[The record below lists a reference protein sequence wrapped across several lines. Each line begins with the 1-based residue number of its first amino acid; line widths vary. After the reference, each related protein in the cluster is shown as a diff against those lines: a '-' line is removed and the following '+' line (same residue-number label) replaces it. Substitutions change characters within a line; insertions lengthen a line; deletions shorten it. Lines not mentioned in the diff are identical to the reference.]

1 MRRTPILLLAA
12 AATVMAGAPMARAQA
27 EDPAAAQINTLDHAL
42 LDVMKRA
49 KALGPKG
56 RYEALRPALEAAFD
70 LPMMTRFAVGASWS
84 TLSPEQQSQLVKA
97 FTRMT
102 VATYA
107 HNFDGYS
114 GETFSVDK
122 VDTRGPDKLVHT
134 RLNGGGAAT
143 QLAYRMRQ
151 SGGAWKVIDV
161 YYNSSVSSLL
171 GQRSE
176 YAATLASGG
185 AAALAKSLDRK
196 ADTLLEGK

>member
-12 AATVMAGAPMARAQA
+12 AAILMAGAPVARAQA
-27 EDPAAAQINTLDHAL
+27 DDPAASQINTLDRAL

-70 LPMMTRFAVGASWS
+70 LPTMTRFAVGTSWN
-84 TLSPEQQSQLVKA
+84 TLTPEQQAQLVKA

-114 GETFSVDK
+114 GETFSLDK
-122 VDTRGPDKLVHT
+122 VDTRGPDKLVRT

-151 SGGAWKVIDV
+151 SGGGWKVIDV

-185 AAALAKSLDRK
+185 AAALAKSLDHK
-196 ADTLLEGK
+196 ADVLLEGK